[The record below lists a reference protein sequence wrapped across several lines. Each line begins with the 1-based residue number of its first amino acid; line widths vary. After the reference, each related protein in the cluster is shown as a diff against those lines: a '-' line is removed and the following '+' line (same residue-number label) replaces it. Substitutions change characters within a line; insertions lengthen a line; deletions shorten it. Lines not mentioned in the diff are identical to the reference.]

1 MANRPEE
8 AYEHLNRPELKNS
21 PDAAIWQTIVDV
33 KLGNWTPARIAMP
46 RGRAVVG
53 NYPTAIQ
60 TEFKL
65 AAAQAMVEVNDFGVA
80 NGILAEIEPSEVTRA
95 QAARYDIL
103 RGRVADAS
111 GRSQEALT
119 VFDLVTRSDD
129 RPRAAEAEYR
139 ALRIRYRDGEM
150 TIDEAIDRLAGLATS
165 WRGDEIELKT
175 LRFLAQLY
183 AEQGQYREAFE
194 AMKSAVQAEPDA
206 DTTRLLQEEMNG
218 LFNSLF
224 LDGKADEMPT
234 DQGVGAVL

>member
-1 MANRPEE
+1 
-8 AYEHLNRPELKNS
+8 
-21 PDAAIWQTIVDV
+21 
-33 KLGNWTPARIAMP
+33 MP

-53 NYPTAIQ
+53 NYPPAIQ

-65 AAAQAMVEVNDFGVA
+65 AAAQAMVEVNDFGLA
-80 NGILAEIEPSEVTRA
+80 NSILAEIEPAEVTRT

-139 ALRIRYRDGEM
+139 ALRIRYRDGELTVDE
-150 TIDEAIDRLAGLATS
+150 TIDQLAGLSTS

-175 LRFLAQLY
+175 LRFLAQPM
-183 AEQGQYREAFE
+183 R
-194 AMKSAVQAEPDA
+194 SA
-206 DTTRLLQEEMNG
+206 G
-218 LFNSLF
+218 II
-224 LDGKADEMPT
+224 GKPSRR
-234 DQGVGAVL
+234 